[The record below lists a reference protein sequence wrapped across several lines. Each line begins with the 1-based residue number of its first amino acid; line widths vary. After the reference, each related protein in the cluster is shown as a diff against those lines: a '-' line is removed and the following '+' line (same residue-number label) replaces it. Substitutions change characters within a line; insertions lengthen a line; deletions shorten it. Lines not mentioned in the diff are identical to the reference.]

1 MMPSHDQRRQVSC
14 CLLLLFALLSGCNSS
29 SRHLKDQ
36 AETNW
41 RKGRYSE
48 AIQANEDLY
57 RLEPRGR
64 YAPRALLSIAE
75 IFYLNLRQL
84 KQAIEFYD
92 RLTQEFPDSPEALK
106 ARKQL
111 AGIYA
116 NEVVDLNQAILQYD
130 KILQAKDLE
139 DRLEILFLRAD
150 AYFKQGE
157 YYRALRELINLD
169 ESGVSGHLADQVQLK
184 IGNIYQVQKKFSESI
199 APFRRVIAASRPECR
214 RRAVLNL
221 TETYENLLDINKAI
235 ETIRLLDDTPEN
247 RDMIEREVARLNQN
261 RKAVETGAGLE
272 WKYPQA
278 GEPAPKTSTPKKRA
292 PSGTSTVKK

>member
-1 MMPSHDQRRQVSC
+1 MMPPHDQPRRVGC
-14 CLLLLFALLSGCNSS
+14 RLLLLVALISGCNSG
-29 SRHLKDQ
+29 SRQLKDR
-36 AETNW
+36 AETDW
-41 RKGRYSE
+41 RKGKYSE
-48 AIQANEDLY
+48 AIQANEELY

-64 YAPRALLSIAE
+64 YAPGALLSIAE
-75 IFYLNLRQL
+75 ILYLNQRQL

-92 RLTQEFPDSPEALK
+92 KLTQEFPDSPETMK

-130 KILQAKDLE
+130 KILQARDLE
-139 DRLEILFLRAD
+139 DRPEILFLRAD

-157 YYRALRELINLD
+157 YYRALRELIHLE
-169 ESGVSGHLADQVQLK
+169 ESGVSGHLADQVELK

-199 APFRRVIAASRPECR
+199 APFRKVIAASCPECR
-214 RRAVLNL
+214 RRAVLSL
-221 TETYENLLDINKAI
+221 TETYENLLDIDKAI

-247 RDMIEREVARLNQN
+247 TQMIESEVARLNRS

-272 WKYPQA
+272 LKYPRPA
-278 GEPAPKTSTPKKRA
+278 EPPAKTATRKKRA
-292 PSGTSTVKK
+292 ASPTKSAKK